1 MGGPLVNDLPVAE
14 VIIIENLLLPSN
26 QEAMVP
32 INDVRIEGSCL
43 SLADNLLGFTESNA
57 LLKFI
62 VNKRTALQ
70 SLLSR
75 SLYIWC

>member
-43 SLADNLLGFTESNA
+43 CLADNLL
-57 LLKFI
+57 
-62 VNKRTALQ
+62 
-70 SLLSR
+70 
-75 SLYIWC
+75 